1 MNCPNCGTALAEGA
15 HFCPNCGT
23 QIAAAP
29 GTPPRAT
36 QGSSARSEPAP
47 TPGSGAY
54 AGPPATSGAS
64 ADAGQPAPSGAPS
77 ARSRAPLIAAAAVAA
92 VLALAVIGGLVLWS
106 RGGDDEARFD
116 PVRADELAKSAMIST
131 SDLPGQ
137 GWQQEDKDPDE
148 GRASELFGEESDPA
162 CRSIS
167 ERLDAVRRQN
177 EADRAGEAVREF
189 DLADPSP
196 TSLDASMRV
205 SVAIFRTGNGLDK
218 ALDEVRG
225 ALADRSMPACF
236 EDIFGG
242 SGNAPVG
249 RASRR
254 SRSRLMPRR
263 HGAVSLRRSSWRC
276 ACRPVRDRRRRRRRR
291 AWSSTTGA
299 TATRA

>member
-1 MNCPNCGTALAEGA
+1 
-15 HFCPNCGT
+15 
-23 QIAAAP
+23 
-29 GTPPRAT
+29 
-36 QGSSARSEPAP
+36 
-47 TPGSGAY
+47 
-54 AGPPATSGAS
+54 
-64 ADAGQPAPSGAPS
+64 
-77 ARSRAPLIAAAAVAA
+77 VAA

-242 SGNAPVG
+242 SGNASGGPSVTAKPVT
-249 RASRR
+249 A
-254 SRSRLMPRR
+254 
-263 HGAVSLRRSSWRC
+263 H
-276 ACRPVRDRRRRRRRR
+276 
-291 AWSSTTGA
+291 A
-299 TATRA
+299 TAPRSGVAQAFELAVRLPAGPGQAAQTETARLEFYYWRYGNAGVSVFAFGGPALTKGAAQAAVTKTQTALEREAGED